1 MADIKDKL
9 NEYKNIMF
17 QTIDDLHLDDF
28 SSQTVTI
35 RLGSKV
41 YELVP
46 SRIED
51 LDVEEQVRKEIE
63 DKLVEKRMKIK
74 DTVKARMSEVSALV
88 SSIQDEYER
97 KERILKDT
105 LAKSSPMPNI
115 TWYHAKRGLS
125 LVKGDAR
132 GELIW
137 LVKRTYNPK
146 YIDHKSIEPLYVKK
160 LMTNIY
166 VRIITR
172 DDHIVGISTHYMSN
186 LDYFEHYH
194 QSHPDCWGNW
204 VKPTSWS
211 TPDDIIKA
219 ADDAIA
225 VMENINTMS
234 IARRNP
240 AMMPRLETLRRHV
253 KTVAEAPTEVRV
265 GTTGMREGL
274 GAMAP
279 SEDVW
284 GN

>member
-1 MADIKDKL
+1 MTDVKSKL

-17 QTIDDLHLDDF
+17 QTVDDLKVDDF
-28 SSQTVTI
+28 SSKTVTI
-35 RLGSKV
+35 RLGNKV

-46 SRIED
+46 SRTDD
-51 LDVEEQVRKEIE
+51 LDVEAQIRKEFE
-63 DKLVEKRMKIK
+63 EKLVEKRMKIK
-74 DTVKARMSEVSALV
+74 DTVKDKMTEVSALV
-88 SSIQDEYER
+88 SSIQDEYDR

-105 LAKSSPMPNI
+105 LAKSAPMPNA
-115 TWYHAKRGLS
+115 TWEHAVRGLS
-125 LVKGDAR
+125 LVKGSSR
-132 GELIW
+132 GEIIW

-166 VRIITR
+166 VRIITI
-172 DDHIVGISTHYMSN
+172 DNSITTISTHYMSN
-186 LDYFEHYH
+186 LEYFDHYH
-194 QSHPDCWGNW
+194 QARPDCWGNW
-204 VKPTSWS
+204 KKPTSWK

-234 IARRNP
+234 IAKRNP
-240 AMMPRLETLRRHV
+240 ALMPRLETLRRHV
-253 KTVAEAPTEVRV
+253 KAVAEAPTEIKVS
-265 GTTGMREGL
+265 TTGMREGL

-279 SEDVW
+279 SDEIW